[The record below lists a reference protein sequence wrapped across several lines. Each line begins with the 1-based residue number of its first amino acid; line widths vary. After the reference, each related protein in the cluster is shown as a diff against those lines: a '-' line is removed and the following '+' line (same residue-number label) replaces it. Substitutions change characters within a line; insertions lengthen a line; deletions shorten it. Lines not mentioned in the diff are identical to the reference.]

1 MTIIAMAA
9 ITIKTGTIKT
19 GTIKTGTIMR
29 IMTTRMTSLWPI
41 STMARKAIISI
52 IST

>member
-9 ITIKTGTIKT
+9 ITIKT